1 MTERPTADPA
11 VPPIVSFRSV
21 TKRYDPK
28 STVVDD
34 LSLDIVKGE
43 FLTLLGPSGSGKT
56 TTLMMLAGFEWPSSG
71 RIFMDGQDITD
82 LPPHKRDLGVVF
94 QSYALFPHMS
104 VADNVAFP
112 LAVRNVSAEEKKR
125 RVAEALELVHLSGF
139 GDRKPGQLSGGQQQR
154 VALARSLVYRPR
166 IVLMDE
172 PLGAL
177 DKALRE
183 QMQLEIKQI
192 HRQLGVTFVYVTHDQ
207 DEALTMSDRVAVF
220 HEGRIQQICSPVE
233 IYRRPRTRFVASF
246 LGETNMLP
254 GTVVGADGAMAEIKL
269 ANGVVL
275 RGLAGEGIAAG
286 KEAVLVV
293 RPEAIPEIHAADA
306 GGNAIEGTLLD
317 QLFHGDHVRVR
328 ITVAGGQTVQLKL
341 RPQAC
346 SGLPAAGET
355 LRLSI
360 PVEEALILA

>member
-1 MTERPTADPA
+1 MMDQPIAHPD

-21 TKRYDPK
+21 TKRYDK
-28 STVVDD
+28 ITVVDD
-34 LSLDIVKGE
+34 LSLEIVKGE

-82 LPPHKRDLGVVF
+82 LPPHKREMGVVF

-104 VADNVAFP
+104 VIDNVGFP
-112 LAVRNVSAEEKKR
+112 LAVRNVPAGEAKR
-125 RVAEALELVHLSGF
+125 RIGDALELVHLSGY

-183 QMQLEIKQI
+183 QMQIEIKQI
-192 HRQLGVTFVYVTHDQ
+192 HQQLGVTFVYVTHDQ
-207 DEALTMSDRVAVF
+207 DEALTMSDRVAVV
-220 HEGRIQQICSPVE
+220 HEGRIQQISPPVE
-233 IYRRPRTRFVASF
+233 IYNRPRTRFVASF

-254 GTVVGADGAMAEIKL
+254 GTVVGIEGAFAEIRL
-269 ANGVVL
+269 ASGAVL
-275 RGLAGEGIAAG
+275 RARAGDGICAG
-286 KEAVLVV
+286 KDAVLVV
-293 RPEAIPEIHAADA
+293 RPEAISEIHAD
-306 GGNAIEGTLLD
+306 GNAIEGTLLD

-328 ITVAGGQTVQLKL
+328 ITIAGAQILQLKL
-341 RPQAC
+341 KPQAC
-346 SGLPAAGET
+346 AALPAPGQT

-360 PVEEALILA
+360 PAEEALILA

>member
-1 MTERPTADPA
+1 MTDWPNPDPA
-11 VPPIVSFRSV
+11 APIVSFRSV

-28 STVVDD
+28 TTVVDD

-56 TTLMMLAGFEWPSSG
+56 TTLMMLAGFEWPNSG

-82 LPPHKRDLGVVF
+82 LPPHKRDMGVVF

-104 VADNVAFP
+104 VIDNVAFP
-112 LAVRNVSAEEKKR
+112 LSVRNVPAGEAKR
-125 RVAEALELVHLSGF
+125 RVGEALELVHLSGY

-183 QMQLEIKQI
+183 QMQIEIKQI

-220 HEGRIQQICSPVE
+220 HEGRIQQISPPVE
-233 IYRRPRTRFVASF
+233 IYNRPRTRFVASF

-254 GTVVGADGAMAEIKL
+254 GTVVGIEGAFAEIKL
-269 ANGVVL
+269 ANGTVL
-275 RGLAGEGIAAG
+275 RARAGDGISAG
-286 KEAVLVV
+286 KDASLVV
-293 RPEAIPEIHAADA
+293 RPEAISEIHADS
-306 GGNAIEGTLLD
+306 NAIEGTLLD

-328 ITVAGGQTVQLKL
+328 IAIAGAQTLQLKL
-341 RPQAC
+341 KPQAC
-346 SGLPAAGET
+346 ATLPSPGQT

-360 PVEEALILA
+360 PAEEALILA